1 LVLVIMGV
9 SGSGKTTV
17 AGILADRL
25 GWAFQEGDAL
35 HSRSNIEKMRSGQPL
50 NDADRQD
57 WLEAVAEWIERRLDA
72 GENGIITCSALKRT
86 YRAVIDRRGSGV
98 LFVYLAGSQATIA
111 PRLAARQA
119 HFMPAR
125 MLDSQFET
133 LEEPVPDEPHLWIDI
148 GPPPHVIAEQIL
160 HKLGT
165 QPRSAS

>member
-1 LVLVIMGV
+1 MGV

-35 HSRSNIEKMRSGQPL
+35 HSQANIEKMRSGQPL

-72 GENGIITCSALKRT
+72 GENGIITCSALKRS

-98 LFVYLAGSQATIA
+98 LFVYLAGSQGTIV

-125 MLDSQFET
+125 MLDSQFAT
-133 LEEPVPDEPHLWIDI
+133 LEEPGPDEPLLRVDI
-148 GPPPHVIAEQIL
+148 GPPPEAIAERIL
-160 HKLGT
+160 QELGA